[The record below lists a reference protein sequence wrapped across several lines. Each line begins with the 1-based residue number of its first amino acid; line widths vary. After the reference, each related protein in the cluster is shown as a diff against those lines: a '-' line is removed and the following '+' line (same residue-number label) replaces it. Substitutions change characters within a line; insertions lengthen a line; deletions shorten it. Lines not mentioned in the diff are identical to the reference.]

1 MERIREA
8 VREGRYR
15 DFRERFLKVRKD
27 AEINGLE

>member
-15 DFRERFLKVRKD
+15 DFRKRFLKERKD
-27 AEINGLE
+27 AEVSGLE